1 MKNYFFILIILF
13 IFSSCE
19 NIGAKTFECK
29 SDDHDDILF
38 ISTSGKTFTANE
50 DDVFVTGDFEVTDE
64 YYFFR
69 TIYEGEKIN
78 LQLNR
83 YTKKLIIFENDEPDV
98 WGTCELIKKSY

>member
-1 MKNYFFILIILF
+1 MLF

-19 NIGAKTFECK
+19 NIGTKTFECT
-29 SDDHDDILF
+29 DNIF
-38 ISTSGKTFTANE
+38 ISTSGKTFTAN
-50 DDVFVTGDFEVTDE
+50 DDDISVTGDFEVTDE

-83 YTKKLIIFENDEPDV
+83 YTKKLIIFENDEPVV

>member
-1 MKNYFFILIILF
+1 MITVLDVETSFQIVDGKVDPLPFNPNNCLV
-13 IFSSCE
+13 S
-19 NIGAKTFECK
+19 IGV
-29 SDDHDDILF
+29 
-38 ISTSGKTFTANE
+38 N
-50 DDVFVTGDFEVTDE
+50 DE

-69 TIYEGEKIN
+69 TIFEGEKLN